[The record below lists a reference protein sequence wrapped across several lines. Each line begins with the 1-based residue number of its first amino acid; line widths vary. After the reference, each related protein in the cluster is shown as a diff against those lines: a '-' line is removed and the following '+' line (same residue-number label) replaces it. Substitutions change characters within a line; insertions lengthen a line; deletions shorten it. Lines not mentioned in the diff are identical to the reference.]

1 MTTQLNNNHS
11 QHFYNM
17 VLLTQ
22 ACITKYHRL
31 DGGNNRHLSSHTS
44 GGWEAQ
50 GQGAS

>member
-11 QHFYNM
+11 QHFHNM

-22 ACITKYHRL
+22 VCITKYHRL
-31 DGGNNRHLSSHTS
+31 DGNNKHLSSHTS